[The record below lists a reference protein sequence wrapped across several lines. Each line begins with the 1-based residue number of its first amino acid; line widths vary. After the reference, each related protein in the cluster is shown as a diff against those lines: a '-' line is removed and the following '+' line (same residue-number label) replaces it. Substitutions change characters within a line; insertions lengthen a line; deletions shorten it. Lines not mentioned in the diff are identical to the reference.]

1 MTEKEYNDCVDKYSD
16 GVFAYLVR
24 NMQDEDSAKDVLQ
37 DSFLSLWKNRAK
49 VETEKAK
56 SFLFTVAHNF
66 MINTFNY
73 NKIRQRHI
81 ETEKTIE
88 EKDFENKDMITHLT
102 NILSPIM
109 KECLILRDIEGF
121 AYKEIAQMLK
131 ITEENVKVNIFRAR
145 VKIKQYA
152 TQHNERTMQ

>member
-1 MTEKEYNDCVDKYSD
+1 MTEKEYNVCVDKYSD

-24 NMQDEDSAKDVLQ
+24 NMRDEQVAKDVLQ

-49 VETEKAK
+49 VEKEKSK

-73 NKIRQRHI
+73 NKIRQRNI
-81 ETEKTIE
+81 ETEEITE
-88 EKDFENKDMITHLT
+88 DKDFENKDMVRHLT
-102 NILSPIM
+102 AILSPMM

-131 ITEENVKVNIFRAR
+131 ITEENVKINIFRAR
-145 VKIKQYA
+145 IKIKQYA
-152 TQHNERTMQ
+152 TKEGQRNE